1 MFWFE
6 ENISESHN
14 GAISNLLGWHCS
26 YGDYYFTMKS
36 IGIKDLKN
44 NLSSYLE
51 FVKKGETII
60 VYDRNN
66 PIAEIKKILKTDNRT
81 DLYIKE
87 ATENNS
93 LIPAKKFKEI
103 KFPKVKSLK
112 GISRTEISNTW
123 KTIYNEERE

>member
-1 MFWFE
+1 
-6 ENISESHN
+6 
-14 GAISNLLGWHCS
+14 
-26 YGDYYFTMKS
+26 MKS

-93 LIPAKKFKEI
+93 LIPAKQFKEI
-103 KFPKVKSLK
+103 KFSKVKSLK